1 MLELTTKNIMKR
13 NVIKLILISFIS
25 LLSSCDILLA
35 KDFSFNVGVSAI
47 YANINDPKYDFIN
60 EYETVKDPLNSIKSI
75 NTGITKSFDNL
86 NFTIQTNRLINL
98 PLTRSIIDKRT
109 GVTLQNKSKIISDT
123 LIIGYRFGRFVP
135 ALLVSNTKLDKSLY
149 YKGNFQGKQ
158 TNHAILYG
166 LNFGYLLSRNTN
178 ASLIY
183 IAPNKEL
190 NLESAIGL
198 GFNYLF

>member
-183 IAPNKEL
+183 ITPNKEL

>member
-1 MLELTTKNIMKR
+1 MPELTTKNIMKK
-13 NVIKLILISFIS
+13 NAIKLILISFIS
-25 LLSSCDILLA
+25 LLSSCDLLLA

-47 YANINDPKYDFIN
+47 YANINDPKYDFVN
-60 EYETVKDPLNSIKSI
+60 EYETIKDPLNSIKSI

-86 NFTIQTNRLINL
+86 NVTIQTNRLINF
-98 PLTRSIIDKRT
+98 PLTRTVVDKKT
-109 GVTLQNKSKIISDT
+109 GVTLQNKSKITSDT
-123 LIIGYRFGRFVP
+123 LLVGYRFGRFVP

-158 TNHAILYG
+158 TNHTILYG

>member
-1 MLELTTKNIMKR
+1 MLELTTKHIMKR
-13 NVIKLILISFIS
+13 NAIKLILISFIS
-25 LLSSCDILLA
+25 LLFSCDLLLA
-35 KDFSFNVGVSAI
+35 KDFTFSIGVSAI
-47 YANINDPKYDFIN
+47 YANINDPKYDFVN
-60 EYETVKDPLNSIKSI
+60 KYETIKDPLNSIKSI

-86 NFTIQTNRLINL
+86 NVTMQTNRLINF
-98 PLTRSIIDKRT
+98 PLTSTVVNKKT
-109 GVTLQNKSKIISDT
+109 GITLQNKSKIITDT
-123 LIIGYRFGRFVP
+123 LLVGYRFGRFVP
-135 ALLVSNTKLDKSLY
+135 SILVSNTKLDKSLY

>member
-1 MLELTTKNIMKR
+1 MPELMTKNIMKR
-13 NVIKLILISFIS
+13 NAIKLILISFIS
-25 LLSSCDILLA
+25 LLSSCDIVLA

-47 YANINDPKYDFIN
+47 YANINDPKYDFADK
-60 EYETVKDPLNSIKSI
+60 YETVKNPLKSIKSI

-86 NFTIQTNRLINL
+86 NITIQTNRLINSA
-98 PLTRSIIDKRT
+98 LTRNVVDKNTRIA
-109 GVTLQNKSKIISDT
+109 LQNKSKITNDT
-123 LIIGYRFGRFVP
+123 LLVGYRFGRFVP
-135 ALLVSNTKLDKSLY
+135 AVLVSNTKLEKSLY